1 MGSMVTREAAGT
13 ILTHAGPEI
22 GVASTKAFTS
32 QMTALLLLAVYLG
45 QMRGK
50 LSGDAAKN
58 LLQEFT
64 RIPHKIET
72 VLQGDETGLYETLA
86 RQFFRNTDLSL
97 PRPWHSLPHRPGRRA
112 EAQGNFLHSRRRL
125 SGRRDEAW
133 PERADRRE
141 SSGGGARR
149 SRQNRSGLRH
159 ALREEVSPTSRRC
172 ARATAS

>member
-1 MGSMVTREAAGT
+1 MGSMVTREDAGT

-45 QMRGK
+45 QVRGK

-72 VLQGDETGLYETLA
+72 VLQGDETGLCETLG
-86 RQFFRNTDLSL
+86 RQFFLTT
-97 PRPWHSLPHRPGRRA
+97 H
-112 EAQGNFLHSRRRL
+112 FLHL
-125 SGRRDEAW
+125 SPRF
-133 PERADRRE
+133 PSPI
-141 SSGGGARR
+141 SS
-149 SRQNRSGLRH
+149 QPPLT
-159 ALREEVSPTSRRC
+159 L
-172 ARATAS
+172 